1 MTDMND
7 GDKQARALLFY
18 ATKERWSH
26 AKRGRNVVYRVRFE
40 VVEEGSYTQS
50 SGPKSEN
57 IHQEIPFSSLR
68 FVMRNTFLFSFTIFS
83 HTIWLRK

>member
-18 ATKERWSH
+18 ATKERWTH

-40 VVEEGSYTQS
+40 VLEEGHIRKVL
-50 SGPKSEN
+50 G
-57 IHQEIPFSSLR
+57 
-68 FVMRNTFLFSFTIFS
+68 RN
-83 HTIWLRK
+83 RKIYIKRYRLVA

>member
-7 GDKQARALLFY
+7 GDKQARALLYY

-26 AKRGRNVVYRVRFE
+26 AKRGHNVVSCPLRNTGGR
-40 VVEEGSYTQS
+40 SYTQS

-83 HTIWLRK
+83 HTIWSRK